1 MSSSLV
7 TTNST
12 LTSVSSSLVVTTATA
27 NTAYTLS
34 TNISDVITETEYDR
48 LGLDLTGAIWG
59 GTTGPT
65 TQTLVEEDQNN
76 WTAGTTPIIRNPNR
90 NGLALNG
97 VLADP
102 DGYLQIKLK
111 NDYSGG
117 SGLADVIIFLPY
129 YSSSYTS

>member
-1 MSSSLV
+1 
-7 TTNST
+7 
-12 LTSVSSSLVVTTATA
+12 
-27 NTAYTLS
+27 
-34 TNISDVITETEYDR
+34 
-48 LGLDLTGAIWG
+48 LGLDLTGTIWG

-65 TQTLVEEDQNN
+65 TQTLVEEDQNV
-76 WTAGTTPIIRNPNR
+76 WSAGTTPVIRNPNR
-90 NGLALNG
+90 DGLALNG

>member
-1 MSSSLV
+1 
-7 TTNST
+7 
-12 LTSVSSSLVVTTATA
+12 
-27 NTAYTLS
+27 
-34 TNISDVITETEYDR
+34 
-48 LGLDLTGAIWG
+48 
-59 GTTGPT
+59 
-65 TQTLVEEDQNN
+65 LVEEDQND
-76 WTAGTTPIIRNPNR
+76 WIAGTTPIIRNPNR
-90 NGLALNG
+90 DGALNG